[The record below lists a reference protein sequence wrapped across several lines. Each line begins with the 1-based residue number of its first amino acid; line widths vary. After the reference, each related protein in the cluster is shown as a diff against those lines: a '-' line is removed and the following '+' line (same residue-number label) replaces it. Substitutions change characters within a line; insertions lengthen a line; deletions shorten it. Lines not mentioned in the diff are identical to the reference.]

1 MSILSLSPLLE
12 VIQFVTVWL
21 SRLYIIG
28 GEILTATALLWGLK
42 LTSDVIEKL
51 YKATQFVFKAGVYCG
66 VFYYTH
72 LHETVLSIAYSALIN
87 TVKVVAFSAGYCERV
102 YRNRGEIVAV
112 LNTHRNTIGSW
123 FVYTSPQIAV
133 G

>member
-21 SRLYIIG
+21 SRLYLVA
-28 GEILTATALLWGLK
+28 GEIITATALLWALK

-51 YKATQFVFKAGVYCG
+51 YKAAQFVFKAGVYCG

-72 LHETVLSIAYSALIN
+72 LHETVLTVLYNTLIN
-87 TVKVVAFSAGYCERV
+87 TVRVCAYTAGLITRTIRER
-102 YRNRGEIVAV
+102 REIVAV
-112 LNTHRNTIGSW
+112 LNTHRNTVGSW
-123 FVYTSPQIAV
+123 FVYTSPV
-133 G
+133 LG

>member
-87 TVKVVAFSAGYCERV
+87 TVRVCAYAAGLCTRVIRER
-102 YRNRGEIVAV
+102 REIVAV

>member
-12 VIQFVTVWL
+12 VLQFITIWA
-21 SRLYIIG
+21 SRLYLVA

-66 VFYYTH
+66 VWYYNYA
-72 LHETVLSIAYSALIN
+72 HETVLSIAYLALIN
-87 TVKVVAFSAGYCERV
+87 TVKVVAYAAGLCTRVIRER
-102 YRNRGEIVAV
+102 REIVAV